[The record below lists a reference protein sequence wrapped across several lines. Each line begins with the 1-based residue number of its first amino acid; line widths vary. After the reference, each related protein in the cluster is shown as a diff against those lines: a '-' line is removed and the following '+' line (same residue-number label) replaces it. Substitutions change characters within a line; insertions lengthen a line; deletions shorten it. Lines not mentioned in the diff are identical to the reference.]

1 MSQFINLIND
11 QNAQELLGGT
21 TYNPPSYPYPSYPK
35 HSWSVKQSVYAPI
48 KSVAVSSSD
57 ATAFNIGVKN
67 LFSPQI
73 ATATAISGAT
83 STVIGGT
90 VSA

>member
-1 MSQFINLIND
+1 MSQFINLISD

-21 TYNPPSYPYPSYPK
+21 IYNPPSYPSYPK
-35 HSWSVKQSVYAPI
+35 YSWSVKQSVYAPI

-83 STVIGGT
+83 STVIGGS